1 MKLARRNETRAI
13 LKLYSHHSPSKQ
25 NTKIVFLRKTIPEP
39 RATPSPNK
47 LPTEVACSLQY
58 RLTEMYIY

>member
-1 MKLARRNETRAI
+1 MKLARRNETLQPPQPIKA
-13 LKLYSHHSPSKQ
+13 KH
-25 NTKIVFLRKTIPEP
+25 KIVFLRKTIPEP